1 MGNVSEQR
9 SIIMAGLVV
18 EDAPLGLL
26 AGRAAGARTL
36 AVCTSHTREQI
47 VASGAAPDFTV
58 DNLTR
63 YEFTTTGFPLCHA
76 DRTWIRVSAR
86 WVDGKVEVEI
96 DDSL

>member
-1 MGNVSEQR
+1 MSNVSEQC

-26 AGRAAGARTL
+26 AGRAAGAHTL
-36 AVCTSHTREQI
+36 AVCTSHTREEI
-47 VASGAAPDFTV
+47 AASGSAPDFIV
-58 DNLTR
+58 DNLT
-63 YEFTTTGFPLCHA
+63 
-76 DRTWIRVSAR
+76 RVSAR